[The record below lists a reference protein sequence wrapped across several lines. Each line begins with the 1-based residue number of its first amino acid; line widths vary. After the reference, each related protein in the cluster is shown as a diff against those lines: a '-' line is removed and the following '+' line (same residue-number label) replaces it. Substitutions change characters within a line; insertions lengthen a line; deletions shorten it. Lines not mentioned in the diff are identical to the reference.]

1 MGNPAVLRVEQ
12 AGNPAG
18 RIREAE
24 ATRIRQ
30 VVEDQPDSYRDRS

>member
-1 MGNPAVLRVEQ
+1 MGNPAALRVEQ